1 MNFISLF
8 KKFFLML
15 VLPLCFTGQAWAL
28 MATASVDKNRITLD
42 ETVTLYIEVL
52 DDPYGRARQ
61 PRIQI
66 PGFGVGSMGSSTRVL
81 LQNGRMS
88 TTRTYTYV
96 LSPRLTG
103 KFTIPAVRID
113 GGGEVTTTQPII
125 VEVVKGSSESSAR
138 RRKTNRTRNSRTQN
152 PYYGSDEEDD
162 EDEDQYPSQPQQS
175 SQQQQQRVSQ
185 TSESMFLTAVADKT
199 SAYPGEQITL
209 SVTFYTMVPLAD
221 NPQYLPPVFKN
232 FMSEDLPPVR
242 NGQKSLTAGGAIY
255 GYSEIKTALFG
266 LASGQGE
273 IQEAT
278 VTANI
283 VSTPDIDPFD
293 PNFIQNFMNGTMN
306 RSEKKI
312 LKSKPFKIKIKPLP
326 AGAPASFNGAVG
338 SYTMRSM
345 PEKGI
350 YKEGEPLSFTVTVSG
365 RGNLKSVTAPKFQ
378 ETPDFKV
385 FDTQVSTNQNKDNDK
400 VGGKKTFTYLLVPRS
415 AGRKVIPSLTFSYFD
430 PATEH
435 YYTLNTKPAE
445 IEVAKSDTASKNV
458 VFNPSGAAEQV
469 VTATGTDIR
478 YVTEKKGR
486 SPLASFAAAVVSMPD
501 WINLLPLLLFIV
513 LIAVKSFSRYREKNP
528 QLFRFKGAKGK
539 AFHQLDEAEDMIK
552 AGQPSEAVSLLYD
565 AFMDYLSDKCGEK
578 VSAMQARKAIEVI
591 RSKFPKV
598 KDSEADSIRNLWQE
612 LEMHHYAPGKADK
625 LSSEAL
631 LQQCR
636 MILKMLEGK
645 LK

>member
-1 MNFISLF
+1 MSFVSLL
-8 KKFFLML
+8 KKVFLIL
-15 VLPLCFTGQAWAL
+15 GLPLCFTGQAWAL
-28 MATASVDKNRITLD
+28 MATASVDKNRITMD

-61 PRIQI
+61 PRIQV

-103 KFTIPAVRID
+103 KLTIPAVRID

-125 VEVVKGSSESSAR
+125 VEVVKGASESSQR
-138 RRKTNRTRNSRTQN
+138 RRKAARTGRQQN
-152 PYYGSDEEDD
+152 PYSGYEDD
-162 EDEDQYPSQPQQS
+162 EEEDEGRAPAQSPQSAQPQVR
-175 SQQQQQRVSQ
+175 QRVQQ

-278 VTANI
+278 VTAN
-283 VSTPDIDPFD
+283 VASAPDIDPFD

-306 RSEKKI
+306 STEKKV
-312 LKSKPFKIKIKPLP
+312 LKSKPFKIRIKPLP
-326 AGAPASFNGAVG
+326 AGAPASFSGAVG

-345 PEKGI
+345 AEKGK

-365 RGNLKSVTAPKFQ
+365 RGNLKSVTAPKFK

-385 FDTQVSTNQNKDNDK
+385 FDTQVATNQTRDNDR

-415 AGRKVIPSLTFSYFD
+415 AGHKVIPSLSFSYFD
-430 PATEH
+430 PSTEH

-445 IEVAKSDTASKNV
+445 IEVARSDTASKNV

-478 YVTEKKGR
+478 YVTEKTGR
-486 SPLASFAAAVVSMPD
+486 GPLASFAASVVSLPG
-501 WINLLPLLLFIV
+501 WIHILPLLMFVV
-513 LIAVKSFSRYREKNP
+513 LLTAKSFSRYREKNP
-528 QLFRFKGAKGK
+528 QLFRFKGARGK
-539 AFHQLDEAEDMIK
+539 AFHQLDEAGDMIK
-552 AGQPSEAVSLLYD
+552 AGQSSEAVSLLYD

-578 VSAMQARKAIEVI
+578 VSAMQVRKAIEVI

-598 KDSEADSIRNLWQE
+598 KNSEADSIRNLWQE

-625 LSSEAL
+625 FSSEAL

-636 MILKMLEGK
+636 MILKMLDGK